1 MSEESKTKKILLI
14 DGNTKDFPAFLQ
26 MMAQVESERET
37 RDPLELLYTDNLSA
51 GLKQVAK
58 GGISLVLIG
67 HPLPQGDEESVKI
80 LKKMAPAL
88 PVVAIS
94 AAKHKKLA
102 EGAMK
107 HGAQGYLL
115 KGKNG
120 SEDLG
125 RLIDQL

>member
-26 MMAQVESERET
+26 MMARVESERET

-67 HPLPQGDEESVKI
+67 HPLPQGDEESVEI
-80 LKKMAPAL
+80 LKKMAPSL

-94 AAKHKKLA
+94 TARHKKLA
-102 EGAMK
+102 EDAMK

-120 SEDLG
+120 GEDLG